1 MNYNETPLSRTK
13 SKQFFELPLA
23 TKAAVAHI
31 PGPKPQ
37 RGWSAVYAERVGPS
51 RLDNLERS
59 GQVAIDELLDEKVT
73 KSLF

>member
-1 MNYNETPLSRTK
+1 VSFNETYLSETK
-13 SKQFFELPLA
+13 SKQFFELPIA
-23 TKAAVAHI
+23 TKAAVAHT

-59 GQVAIDELLDEKVT
+59 GEVAIDELLDEKVT
-73 KSLF
+73 QS